1 MCVVCDSSVSGGRW
15 MDNYI
20 DRLLLVIN
28 NINKINNNNNNI
40 QLLLVE
46 LHIYY

>member
-1 MCVVCDSSVSGGRW
+1 MYSVCDSSGGRW

-20 DRLLLVIN
+20 DRLLLLVIN

-40 QLLLVE
+40 IQ
-46 LHIYY
+46 

>member
-1 MCVVCDSSVSGGRW
+1 MMCVCDSSGGRW